1 MEPFTENTGQTVTL
15 KNQEDKMKKS
25 FIAIAVVSLLTLGTA
40 SLYAWGWGPGGCH
53 GQGPGWG
60 QGHGF
65 GRLYFMKDYLGLSE
79 EQMDKIAKIDSDYR
93 YQYFKNRNN
102 PDKIDALRTEQRKSV
117 DSVLTDVQKKKWD
130 EFYKNRDGRG
140 YGCPWR

>member
-1 MEPFTENTGQTVTL
+1 
-15 KNQEDKMKKS
+15 MKKS
-25 FIAIAVVSLLTLGTA
+25 LIAFAVVSILSLGTA

-53 GQGPGWG
+53 GQGPGWGRGPGWG

-117 DSVLTDVQKKKWD
+117 ESVLTDVQKKKWE
-130 EFYKNRDGRG
+130 EFYKNRESRG
-140 YGCPWR
+140 YGYHPWR